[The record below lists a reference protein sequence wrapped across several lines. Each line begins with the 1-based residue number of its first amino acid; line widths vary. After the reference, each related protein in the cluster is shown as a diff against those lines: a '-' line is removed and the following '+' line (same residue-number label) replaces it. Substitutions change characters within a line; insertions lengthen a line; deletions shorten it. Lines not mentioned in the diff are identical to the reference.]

1 MRKTVSSFP
10 TVKRAKLKMSFDEP
24 CFQHETIEDYTI
36 QDLFKVNKAHLIDI
50 RVKLLL
56 KEPQTLYPGEDVFVK
71 TACIVS
77 GSDTD
82 FSMYILPNNS
92 LPLTLLSEG
101 HISEYFT
108 GRIWIKLANFKSSV
122 VKLQPCT
129 LIGYVTLS
137 TFALK

>member
-1 MRKTVSSFP
+1 
-10 TVKRAKLKMSFDEP
+10 MSFDEV
-24 CFQHETIEDYTI
+24 CFQQEGIEDYTL

-56 KEPQTLYPGEDVFVK
+56 KEQLIIYPGEDIFVK
-71 TACIVS
+71 TACVVS
-77 GSDTD
+77 GSDAD

-92 LPLTLLSEG
+92 VPLTLLSEG
-101 HISEYFT
+101 HISEHFS
-108 GRIWIKLANFKSSV
+108 GRIWVKLANFKPSL
-122 VKLQPCT
+122 VKLQPGA